1 MRKTSFGIVGMHC
14 ASCVVRNEDALKKLP
29 GVADASV
36 NFGTERAT
44 VEYDE
49 TKVGEQDFRRVIE
62 ENGYHVAAALAGGER
77 AHHHPATNELAA
89 VKNRAFIAIALAAP
103 ALILAMGEAMF
114 PWATLGVNA
123 SVWLQAALSA
133 FAVLV
138 LGREFH
144 IGMLRQAR
152 RFSADMNTLVSV
164 GTLAALAW
172 SGWAMFRNEAVYYE
186 TGAVITALILLGRYL
201 EARSRGEASQAI
213 RKLMELGAKTARLM
227 LPDGTE
233 RNVPAESIAVGDV
246 LLVKPGEKIPTDGT
260 VRSGATSVDESM
272 LTGESMPVDK
282 KEGDDVFGAT
292 VNVSGAIR
300 IRAAKVGA
308 ETALAQIVRVV
319 EDAQAKKAPIEKLAD
334 RASSIFVPAVIL
346 IALATA
352 GGWYLAT
359 QNIANAVISAVAV
372 LVIACPCA
380 LGLATPT
387 AIMVGTGLGARKG
400 ILIKNGEAL
409 ERSRKIDVV
418 VFDKTGTLT
427 EGKPVVTDIVPSAG
441 KTTEDV
447 LRLAASLE
455 KLSEHPL
462 AQAIVARASADNI
475 ALSETKGF
483 VNAAG
488 FGVQGTIAGE
498 ITIVGKVKFLEEQ
511 GISASALQNDIARLE
526 SSARS
531 VVFVA
536 HGGML
541 FGAIGIADT
550 VKPDAKIAIAELAR
564 DGVESVMLTGD
575 NQKTAEAIAS
585 ELGMK
590 TVFAGVL
597 PGEKANKVKELQ
609 ANGKKVA
616 FVGDG
621 VNDAPALVQ
630 ADLGIAMGT
639 GTDIAIEAG
648 NIVLVKGSPAKV
660 VEALRLA
667 RITFRTI
674 VQNLFWAFA
683 YNVAAIPLAAFG
695 FLNPMIAS
703 GAMALSSVSV
713 IGNSLRIRGALKK
726 IST

>member
-1 MRKTSFGIVGMHC
+1 MHC

-29 GVADASV
+29 GVTDASV
-36 NFGTERAT
+36 NFGTEKAT

-49 TKVGEQDFRRVIE
+49 TKVGEKDFHRAIE
-62 ENGYHVAAALAGGER
+62 ENGYRVAAPAAGGEH
-77 AHHHPATNELAA
+77 AHHHPATNELGA
-89 VKNRAFIAIALAAP
+89 VKRRAFTAIMLALP
-103 ALILAMGEAMF
+103 PLVLAMGEIMF
-114 PWATLGVNA
+114 PWEVGGVNV
-123 SVWLQAALSA
+123 SIWLQAALSA
-133 FAVLV
+133 FVILV
-138 LGREFH
+138 LGKEFH
-144 IGMLRQAR
+144 IGMLRQAK

-164 GTLAALAW
+164 GTLAALVW
-172 SGWAMFRNEAVYYE
+172 SVWAMFRNEAMYYE

-213 RKLMELGAKTARLM
+213 QKLMELGAKTARLV
-227 LPDGTE
+227 LLDGSE
-233 RNVPAESIAVGDV
+233 RDVPVESIAVGDV
-246 LLVKPGEKIPTDGT
+246 FLVKPGEKIPTDGT
-260 VRSGATSVDESM
+260 VTTGATSIDESM
-272 LTGESMPVDK
+272 LTGESLPVDK
-282 KEGDDVFGAT
+282 KEGDAVFGAT
-292 VNVSGAIR
+292 VNVSGAVR

-319 EDAQAKKAPIEKLAD
+319 EEAQAKKAPIEKLAD
-334 RASSIFVPAVIL
+334 RVSSIFVPIVIV

-352 GGWYLAT
+352 GGWYFAT
-359 QNIANAVISAVAV
+359 QSVASAVVAAVAV

-387 AIMVGTGLGARKG
+387 AIMVGTGLGARRG

-409 ERSRKIDVV
+409 ERSRKIDIVI
-418 VFDKTGTLT
+418 FDKTGTLT
-427 EGKPVVTDIVPSAG
+427 EGKPAVTDIVPVAG
-441 KTTEDV
+441 KTKEDI
-447 LRLAASLE
+447 LRIAASLE

-462 AQAIVARASADNI
+462 ARAIVSRAAEDGI
-475 ALSETKGF
+475 APAESEGF
-483 VNAAG
+483 ANVAGLGVRGVVAGAAA
-488 FGVQGTIAGE
+488 V
-498 ITIVGKVKFLEEQ
+498 VGKVRFLEDQ
-511 GISASALQNDIARLE
+511 GISVAALQNDVNRLE

-531 VVFVA
+531 VVLVA
-536 HGGML
+536 HSGTL
-541 FGAIGIADT
+541 IGALGIADT
-550 VKPDAKIAIAELAR
+550 VKPDAKAAVAELAR

-575 NQKTAEAIAS
+575 NQRTAEAIAG
-585 ELGMK
+585 ELGIR

-597 PGEKANKVKELQ
+597 PGEKADKVKELQ
-609 ANGKKVA
+609 SQGKKVA

-660 VEALRLA
+660 VEALRLS
-667 RITFRTI
+667 RLTFRTI

-713 IGNSLRIRGALKK
+713 IGNSLRIRGAFKK
-726 IST
+726 KLA